1 MRSNTLNLLLL
12 LTTLSAI
19 PAQKTKNFIYVV
31 PDGYGLTSQVLAR
44 DYHAFD
50 TGISTEAQPNSTSF
64 GVDSMV
70 IGTVRTHSL
79 DKRITDSAAAAT
91 AFACGVKTKNGGKKL
106 KNT

>member
-1 MRSNTLNLLLL
+1 MKVHTLKLLALL
-12 LTTLSAI
+12 GTLSTVH
-19 PAQKTKNFIYVV
+19 AQKTKNFIFVV

-50 TGISTEAQPNSTSF
+50 TGASTDAQPNSTAF
-64 GVDSMV
+64 GVDSMA

-91 AFACGVKTKNGGKKL
+91 AFACGVKTKNGGK
-106 KNT
+106 TQRI